1 MTMEN
6 RYQRNRLYVSE
17 EEQARMKHTPILI
30 SGAGVGSIIAECAL
44 RFGFESLT
52 IVDGDIVEESN
63 LNRQNYT
70 TDDLGRPKA
79 EALCKRLSK
88 INPNAKIEYIN
99 NFVNK
104 KNVASIIA
112 KHEIAINALDFKDE
126 TPFVFDEIC
135 AERGIPVLHPYNFG
149 WAGFL
154 TIVKPD
160 GHRLTELSCVPN
172 AFELQVAKYA
182 ASYGRF
188 WHMPIT
194 WLSDIIEQYES
205 ETSILPPPQLSIA
218 SWIVAGH
225 CVNAMF
231 NIVTGRPIKYFPQF
245 YFSSLICEK
254 DSMY

>member
-104 KNVASIIA
+104 ENVASIIA
-112 KHEIAINALDFKDE
+112 KHEIAINAGAPD
-126 TPFVFDEIC
+126 
-135 AERGIPVLHPYNFG
+135 
-149 WAGFL
+149 
-154 TIVKPD
+154 KPC
-160 GHRLTELSCVPN
+160 GV
-172 AFELQVAKYA
+172 
-182 ASYGRF
+182 GRADAN
-188 WHMPIT
+188 PKLLLNDT
-194 WLSDIIEQYES
+194 
-205 ETSILPPPQLSIA
+205 
-218 SWIVAGH
+218 
-225 CVNAMF
+225 
-231 NIVTGRPIKYFPQF
+231 
-245 YFSSLICEK
+245 
-254 DSMY
+254 

>member
-1 MTMEN
+1 MEN

-104 KNVASIIA
+104 ENVASIIA
-112 KHEIAINALDFKDE
+112 KHEIAINGAPD
-126 TPFVFDEIC
+126 
-135 AERGIPVLHPYNFG
+135 
-149 WAGFL
+149 
-154 TIVKPD
+154 KPC
-160 GHRLTELSCVPN
+160 GV
-172 AFELQVAKYA
+172 
-182 ASYGRF
+182 GRADAN
-188 WHMPIT
+188 PKLLLNDT
-194 WLSDIIEQYES
+194 
-205 ETSILPPPQLSIA
+205 
-218 SWIVAGH
+218 
-225 CVNAMF
+225 
-231 NIVTGRPIKYFPQF
+231 
-245 YFSSLICEK
+245 
-254 DSMY
+254 

>member
-1 MTMEN
+1 M
-6 RYQRNRLYVSE
+6 
-17 EEQARMKHTPILI
+17 
-30 SGAGVGSIIAECAL
+30 
-44 RFGFESLT
+44 
-52 IVDGDIVEESN
+52 
-63 LNRQNYT
+63 
-70 TDDLGRPKA
+70 
-79 EALCKRLSK
+79 
-88 INPNAKIEYIN
+88 
-99 NFVNK
+99 NK

>member
-112 KHEIAINALDFKDE
+112 KHEIAINSS
-126 TPFVFDEIC
+126 
-135 AERGIPVLHPYNFG
+135 FG
-149 WAGFL
+149 FRIG
-154 TIVKPD
+154 D
-160 GHRLTELSCVPN
+160 
-172 AFELQVAKYA
+172 
-182 ASYGRF
+182 
-188 WHMPIT
+188 
-194 WLSDIIEQYES
+194 
-205 ETSILPPPQLSIA
+205 
-218 SWIVAGH
+218 
-225 CVNAMF
+225 
-231 NIVTGRPIKYFPQF
+231 
-245 YFSSLICEK
+245 
-254 DSMY
+254 